1 MSFTLYHYVH
11 CPFCIRVRMALGF
24 LNLKYTSKVLAYDDE
39 VTPVKLTGKKMLPV
53 FSNNETTINESLDII
68 TLIDTDKKL
77 NVPQLANSNSFSE
90 LDKLLNDLGSPLH
103 SLTMPYWI
111 YTPEFNE
118 ESRKY
123 FRVKKEQKRG
133 PFSELVHNQKIY
145 LEKLLPFLTQIEERL
160 SPFFDSPEIGLK
172 DILIASHLWGLYI
185 VPEFQF
191 TEVMHNYLQAVKIK
205 CHFNYHQD
213 FWS

>member
-1 MSFTLYHYVH
+1 MGFTLYHYVH
-11 CPFCIRVRMALGF
+11 CPFCIRVRMALGY
-24 LNLKYTSKVLAYDDE
+24 LNLKYNSKVLAYDDE
-39 VTPVKLTGKKMLPV
+39 VTPVKLTGKKMLPA
-53 FSNNETTINESLDII
+53 FTHNEITINESLDII
-68 TLIDTDKKL
+68 TLIDTEKKL
-77 NVPQLANSNSFSE
+77 DVPQLMSSKSFSE

-103 SLTMPYWI
+103 SITMPYWI

-133 PFSELVHNQKIY
+133 PFLDLVKNQQSYIER
-145 LEKLLPFLTQIEERL
+145 LIPFLTQIEERL
-160 SPFFDSPEIGLK
+160 NPYYNSLEIGLK

-191 TEVMHNYLQAVKIK
+191 TASMHTYLQAVKLK

>member
-39 VTPVKLTGKKMLPV
+39 VTPVKLTGKKMLPA
-53 FSNNETTINESLDII
+53 FTLNEITINESLDII
-68 TLIDTDKKL
+68 KLIDTEKRLDVAEL
-77 NVPQLANSNSFSE
+77 THSESYSE

-103 SLTMPYWI
+103 SITMPYWI

-118 ESRKY
+118 ESRNY

-133 PFSELVHNQKIY
+133 PFTELVKNQHMY
-145 LEKLLPFLTQIEERL
+145 FERLLPFLTLIEERL
-160 SPFFDSPEIGLK
+160 NPFYNSLEIGVK

-191 TEVMHNYLQAVKIK
+191 TESMHRYLQTVKQK

>member
-1 MSFTLYHYVH
+1 
-11 CPFCIRVRMALGF
+11 MALGF

-39 VTPVKLTGKKMLPV
+39 VTPVKLTGKKMLPA
-53 FSNNETTINESLDII
+53 FSHNETTINESLDII
-68 TLIDTDKKL
+68 DLIDTEKKL
-77 NVPQLANSNSFSE
+77 NVSQLTNSNSFSE
-90 LDKLLNDLGSPLH
+90 LETLLNDLGSPLH
-103 SLTMPYWI
+103 SITMPYWI

-123 FRVKKEQKRG
+123 FRIKKEQKRG
-133 PFSELVHNQKIY
+133 PFSELVHNQQMYI
-145 LEKLLPFLTQIEERL
+145 EKLLPFLTQIENSL
-160 SPFFDSPEIGLK
+160 SPFYDSPELGLK
-172 DILIASHLWGLYI
+172 DILISSHLWGLYI

-191 TEVMHNYLQAVKIK
+191 TEGMHKYLQAVKLK